1 MATSSVPQTAQRPA
15 DPFGADDDDEVN
27 QRGDTAKSGM
37 ERLLGR
43 LPGLLSSKPVIIFGI
58 ILFFY
63 LFVFAGIESLLGHP
77 TAVTANTQLILGN
90 YTNVS
95 SSVGAGIAAGAGL
108 TLIKR
113 QRHAHRVAMAAHRAA
128 HDAHQAA
135 LDARAFAEET
145 HRLCHFAM
153 PDHAAALGQVP
164 GRLTP
169 AAGAAAGA
177 APDRAATTAAPLA
190 GSVFPVAPPGA
201 AATPLGAAA
210 TPPAGTPVPPAAPV
224 AEAPP
229 ARPQDEAGP
238 AGPGDEG
245 DARPARPS

>member
-63 LFVFAGIESLLGHP
+63 LFIFAGIASLTGHP
-77 TAVTANTQLILGN
+77 TLVSANTQLILGN

-113 QRHAHRVAMAAHRAA
+113 QRRMHKITIAAHE
-128 HDAHQAA
+128 AA

-145 HRLCHFAM
+145 HRLYHLAH
-153 PDHAAALGQVP
+153 PEHAATLGQVP
-164 GRLTP
+164 GRLSP
-169 AAGAAAGA
+169 RG
-177 APDRAATTAAPLA
+177 TTSSPSA
-190 GSVFPVAPPGA
+190 
-201 AATPLGAAA
+201 
-210 TPPAGTPVPPAAPV
+210 PAGGSPPSSAP
-224 AEAPP
+224 E
-229 ARPQDEAGP
+229 D
-238 AGPGDEG
+238 
-245 DARPARPS
+245 PSGTAS